1 MKVGGGVLSLAIDK
15 SDAGDLLRGR
25 QNKKR
30 LSSGWPDRLLV
41 AAVGCQRG
49 AFDINRSAS
58 GVVTDK
64 VMIVVMSRR

>member
-25 QNKKR
+25 QNKKK
-30 LSSGWPDRLLV
+30 LSSGWRYHLLV
-41 AAVGCQRG
+41 AAVDCQRG
-49 AFDINRSAS
+49 AFDINKSAS

-64 VMIVVMSRR
+64 VTIVAMSPR